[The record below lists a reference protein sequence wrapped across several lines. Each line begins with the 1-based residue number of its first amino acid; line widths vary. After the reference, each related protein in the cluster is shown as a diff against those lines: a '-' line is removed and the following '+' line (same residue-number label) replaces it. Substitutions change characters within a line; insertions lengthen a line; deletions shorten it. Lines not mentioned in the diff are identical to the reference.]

1 MSGLANKDGRI
12 LILGAGHAGG
22 TAAALLRQQGWTGP
36 VTLLGDEPV
45 APYQRPPLSK
55 AWLKGEADADSLA
68 LRPESFYPEHQ
79 IELRLNERAERIS
92 RGAGG
97 GEVQL
102 GSGESLAYDRLI
114 LATGSRARRIT
125 LPGMDLEGVL
135 ELRTAADADRLKA
148 ALQPG
153 ARLAVVGGGY
163 IGLEAAASARALGAE
178 AVVIELQPRL
188 LSRVAHEALAT
199 FVHDYHRARG
209 VAFELAAGVDGL
221 EGEGGRVCAVRLAD
235 GRRIACD
242 AALIGVGAVPNQELA
257 EAAGLAC
264 DAGVVVDLAA
274 RTSDPCIHAIGDCT
288 RRPLPLYGC
297 MGRLES
303 VPNALEQ
310 AKQAAA
316 DLCGT
321 KPPTPETPWFWS
333 DQFDLKLQIAGL
345 PLDAVR
351 TVVRGEPAT
360 ARFAVFHLNA
370 HDQVQAVEAINAAPE
385 FMAGRQFIGS
395 RRPVHPGMLR
405 DISVSMKE
413 VAA

>member
-1 MSGLANKDGRI
+1 MADTDGRI

-22 TAAALLRQQGWTGP
+22 TAAALLRQHGWKGSI
-36 VTLLGDEPV
+36 TLLGDEPV

-68 LRPESFYPEHQ
+68 LRPEAFYAEHG
-79 IELRLNERAERIS
+79 IELRLDARAERIA
-92 RGAGG
+92 RHDGG

-102 GSGESLAYDRLI
+102 AGGEALPYDRLI
-114 LATGSRARRIT
+114 LATGSRARRIP
-125 LPGMDLEGVL
+125 LPGLELQGVL

-148 ALQPG
+148 ALHPG

-188 LSRVAHEALAT
+188 LARVAHEVLSD
-199 FVHDYHRARG
+199 FVHGYHRAKG
-209 VAFELAAGVDGL
+209 VSFELAAGVSAL
-221 EGEGGRVCAVRLAD
+221 EGEAGHVTAVRLAD

-264 DAGVVVDLAA
+264 DGGVVVDLAA
-274 RTSDPCIHAIGDCT
+274 RTSDPCIYAIGDCT

-310 AKQAAA
+310 AKQASA

-321 KPPTPETPWFWS
+321 KPPNPETPWFWS

-345 PLDAVR
+345 PIEAVR
-351 TVVRGEPAT
+351 TIVRGEPST
-360 ARFAVFHLNA
+360 ARFAVFHLNGD
-370 HDQVQAVEAINAAPE
+370 DQVQAVEAINAAPE
-385 FMAGRQFIGS
+385 FMAGRQLIGS
-395 RRPVHPGMLR
+395 RKPVQPAKLR
-405 DISVSMKE
+405 DPSISMKE

>member
-1 MSGLANKDGRI
+1 MEGRI

-22 TAAALLRQQGWTGP
+22 TVAALLRQQGWSGP
-36 VTLLGDEPV
+36 ITLLGEEPV

-55 AWLKGEADADSLA
+55 AWLKGEADAASLA
-68 LRPESFYPEHQ
+68 LRPESFYAEHA
-79 IELRLNERAERIS
+79 IELRLDCRAERIERS
-92 RGAGG
+92 ASG
-97 GEVQL
+97 GEVRL
-102 GSGESLAYDRLI
+102 TGGETLAYDRLI
-114 LATGSRARRIT
+114 LATGSRARRIP
-125 LPGMDLEGVL
+125 LPGLELDGVL

-148 ALQPG
+148 ALKPG

-178 AVVIELQPRL
+178 AVVIELQSRL
-188 LSRVAHEALAT
+188 LARVAHEVLSA
-199 FVHDYHRARG
+199 FIHDYHRAQG
-209 VAFELAAGVDGL
+209 VTFELAAGVAAL
-221 EGEGGRVCAVRLAD
+221 EGEAGHVTAVRLAD

-264 DAGVVVDLAA
+264 DTGVVVDLAA
-274 RTSDPCIHAIGDCT
+274 RTSDPLIHAIGDCT
-288 RRPLPLYGC
+288 RRPLLLYGC
-297 MGRLES
+297 AGRLES

-321 KPPTPETPWFWS
+321 RAPTPETPWFWS

-351 TVVRGEPAT
+351 TVVRGEPST

-370 HDQVQAVEAINAAPE
+370 DDQVQAVEAINAAPE
-385 FMAGRQFIGS
+385 FMAGRQFIAS
-395 RRPVHPGMLR
+395 RKPVEPAKLQ
-405 DISVSMKE
+405 DTSISMKE

>member
-1 MSGLANKDGRI
+1 MAGTDGRI

-36 VTLLGDEPV
+36 VTLIGEEPV

-55 AWLKGEADADSLA
+55 AWLKGEADAASLA
-68 LRPESFYPEHQ
+68 LRPESFYAEHR
-79 IELRLNERAERIS
+79 IELRLSARAERIV
-92 RGAGG
+92 RRPDG
-97 GEVQL
+97 GEVEL
-102 GSGESLAYDRLI
+102 AGGERLAYDRLI
-114 LATGSRARRIT
+114 LATGSRARRIP
-125 LPGMDLEGVL
+125 LPGLELDGVL

-148 ALQPG
+148 ALTPG

-163 IGLEAAASARALGAE
+163 IGLEAAASARTLGAE
-178 AVVIELQPRL
+178 AVVIELQSRL
-188 LSRVAHEALAT
+188 LARVAHEVLSA

-209 VAFELAAGVDGL
+209 VRFELAAGVHAL
-221 EGEGGRVCAVRLAD
+221 EGEDGRVAAVRLAD
-235 GRRIACD
+235 GRRIPCD

-264 DAGVVVDLAA
+264 EGGVVVDLCA
-274 RTSDPCIHAIGDCT
+274 RTSDPCIYAIGDCT

-297 MGRLES
+297 TGRLES

-351 TVVRGEPAT
+351 TIVRGEPST

-370 HDQVQAVEAINAAPE
+370 NDQVQAVEAINAPPE
-385 FMAGRQFIGS
+385 FMAGRQLIAS
-395 RRPVHPGMLR
+395 RKPVRPDRLG
-405 DISVSMKE
+405 DTSVSMKE